1 MMETCIVLHGGE
13 CDDAAASALKL
24 LDYLQRRSEAL

>member
-1 MMETCIVLHGGE
+1 METCIVLHGGE
-13 CDDAAASALKL
+13 CDAAAALALQL